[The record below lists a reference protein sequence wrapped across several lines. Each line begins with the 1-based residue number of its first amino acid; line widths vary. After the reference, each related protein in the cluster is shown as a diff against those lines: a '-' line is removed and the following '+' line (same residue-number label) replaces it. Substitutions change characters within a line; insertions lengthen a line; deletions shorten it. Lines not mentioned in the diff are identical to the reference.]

1 MVRVNERNRRIVE
14 EFRANAGV
22 VGGHFEGASLL
33 ILHTTGRRT
42 GRVHVTPLVYL
53 PDGDRFVVFGSKGG
67 APTHPEW
74 YLNLKANPDATVEV
88 ETRAIRVRATEITG
102 PERDDL
108 YARQVER
115 WEPFRD
121 YPSKTSR
128 VIPAVAL
135 EPV

>member
-14 EFRANAGV
+14 EFRAGGGV

-33 ILHTTGRRT
+33 ILHTIGRRT
-42 GRVHVTPLVYL
+42 GREHVTPLVYL
-53 PDGDRFVVFGSKGG
+53 PEDDRYIVFGSKGG

-74 YLNLKANPDATVEV
+74 YLNIRANPEATVEV
-88 ETRAIRVRATEITG
+88 GTRTVRVRATEITG
-102 PERDDL
+102 PERDAL

-115 WEPFRD
+115 WEPFRG
-121 YPSKTSR
+121 YPEKTSR

-135 EPV
+135 DPV

>member
-1 MVRVNERNRRIVE
+1 MALVNERNRRIVE
-14 EFRANAGV
+14 EFRANAGM

-42 GRVHVTPLVYL
+42 GREHVTPLVYL
-53 PDGDRFVVFGSKGG
+53 PDGERYVVFGSKGG

-74 YLNLKANPDATVEV
+74 FLNLTTNPDATVEV
-88 ETRAIRVRATEITG
+88 GARTIRVRATEVTG
-102 PERDDL
+102 PERDEL

-115 WEPFRD
+115 WEVFRD

-135 EPV
+135 DPV

>member
-42 GRVHVTPLVYL
+42 GREHVTPLVYL

-88 ETRAIRVRATEITG
+88 GTRAIRVRATEITG